1 MASHC
6 LGSKFQVSLPRSL
19 SRSAS
24 VSLSNLLLNPA
35 SLYSS
40 CSGHWLSGKPQSGL
54 KCVVSFAWNALHRI
68 DWSLLRFRPSAEG
81 HLSSS
86 ATPRQWALHV
96 ILYLRTVSFALMIIG
111 SSAFEYF
118 QYPPSSVSCRR
129 PVFHSTTCL
138 RAVTTQSVFLMTS
151 HRSLVYK
158 PHLLK
163 AFSSFKTSLS
173 HYPLCDTSLSYAIKS
188 WSVGLPSHHFIAPV
202 PELIIAAVMVFYNC

>member
-1 MASHC
+1 M
-6 LGSKFQVSLPRSL
+6 GVNSKFLCREAFHDLP
-19 SRSAS
+19 

-86 ATPRQWALHV
+86 ATPRQCAL
-96 ILYLRTVSFALMIIG
+96 LRTVSFALMIIG
-111 SSAFEYF
+111 ISAFEYF
-118 QYPPSSVSCRR
+118 QYLPSSVSCRR
-129 PVFHSTTCL
+129 PVFHSSTCL
-138 RAVTTQSVFLMTS
+138 LAVTTQSVFLMTS
-151 HRSLVYK
+151 HRSLVYN

-163 AFSSFKTSLS
+163 ASLSFKTSLS
-173 HYPLCDTSLSYAIKS
+173 HYPLCDTSLSYTIKS

-202 PELIIAAVMVFYNC
+202 PELIIAAVTVFYNC